1 MKKTTFFNAF
11 FATLISLAFSVNTCA
26 AKKIQDCEQS
36 EQSRI
41 AHSQCLD
48 RKIDAID
55 RELQT
60 WINNQTFVLEELA
73 QTTGRHS
80 SLEMFRRSQ
89 RNFTTYRENNCRWQY
104 LYVLPNVD
112 AAPAYKKCYIL
123 LSRNRIKELSQINNS
138 K

>member
-1 MKKTTFFNAF
+1 MKIIALPNIL
-11 FATLISLAFSVNTCA
+11 FATLTSLVFSINTYA
-26 AKKIQDCEQS
+26 AKKMHSCAQD

-48 RKIDAID
+48 RQIDAID
-55 RELQT
+55 RELKT

-104 LYVLPNVD
+104 LYALPNID

-123 LSRNRIKELSQINNS
+123 LTRNRIEELSQINNS
-138 K
+138 D